1 MISLET
7 LSREIDRLQ
16 PVSASLPRLAELM
29 NSPHSNLNDIIQVI
43 EFDPVLTANSIR
55 LANSAYFAS
64 SFQVCTVRDAVQKVG
79 VGRILE
85 YSMGSEVMNRMKS
98 PCPGYGLN
106 ESELWE
112 HSLAAATA
120 ATFLHKFTQVP
131 IHPASFT
138 AALLH
143 DFGKI
148 VISRYIDKEILQT
161 IHEYMINNGTTY
173 VNAETA
179 VLGCNH
185 AQIGGVI
192 ARRWRFPDTLVN
204 SISWHHDPR
213 IEGRADIVLDAVH
226 VCNTVAK
233 TIGIG
238 IGTEEMNMAASAD
251 AANALGL
258 NPSSL
263 EALCA
268 LTKIRLP
275 EVISIYGEQAHGV

>member
-7 LSREIDRLQ
+7 LSQEIDRLD

-29 NSPHSNLNDIIQVI
+29 NSSTSNLNDIIEVI
-43 EFDPVLTANSIR
+43 EYDPVITANSIR

-64 SFQVCTVRDAVQKVG
+64 SFQVYTVRDAVQKVG
-79 VGRILE
+79 AGRILE
-85 YSMGSEVMNRMKS
+85 YSMGGHVMDRMRVA
-98 PCPGYGLN
+98 CPGYGLN
-106 ESELWE
+106 ENELWE

-120 ATFLHKFTQVP
+120 ASFLHRFTQIPV
-131 IHPASFT
+131 HPATFT

-148 VISRYIDKEILQT
+148 IISRYLDADSLET
-161 IHEYMINNGTTY
+161 IHDYMVDNNTTY

-179 VLGCNH
+179 ILGFNH
-185 AQIGGVI
+185 AQIGGVV
-192 ARRWRFPDTLVN
+192 ARRWRFPDTLIN
-204 SISWHHDPR
+204 SISWHHEPR
-213 IEGRADIVLDAVH
+213 TQGRADIVLDAVH

-233 TIGIG
+233 TIGVG
-238 IGTEEMNMAASAD
+238 IGTEEMNMAASAE

-268 LTKIRLP
+268 LTKVRLP
-275 EVISIYGEQAHGV
+275 EVISIYGEQTDGV